1 VNRETL
7 EVDVLIVGAG
17 PAGLSAALRLAQLQ
31 KGKGGEALSIAV
43 IEKAPDA
50 GRHQLSGALLD
61 PSTLKDLIPGYESKG
76 APLGTPVDNDNI
88 YFLTEKSKFRL
99 PITPPPFQNHGNH
112 IISLSHFTKW
122 LASQVEAEGVDLFWG
137 FAGQHV
143 LYDSAPHKGVPY
155 ESTAAPDES
164 RAALSGRPRVVGVRT
179 GDRGVD
185 KNGKQK
191 SAFEPGADIRAK
203 VTIFADGVRG
213 HLTRQLY
220 RELQIG
226 SGAEPPQFAIGIKE
240 LWDIPKDR
248 LKPGT
253 VIHTLGYPLKQE
265 EFGGS
270 WLYAMNDG
278 RISIGFVVGLEYRDP
293 LFDPHAA
300 FQHFKR
306 HPFITSILEGAQ
318 IVRYGAK
325 ALPEGGWNTQPQL
338 FVDGA
343 LIVGDAANF
352 VNSTRLKGIH
362 LAMRSGMLAAETAFE
377 ALGAGD
383 TSATMLSAYKTR
395 VDASAIKAELY
406 PMRNVH
412 QAFGAGLLA
421 GSAYAGIAMFTN
433 GRLLPEVSGHD
444 GHHAMRTIDTYYGP
458 DKRDVMVPSNA
469 APIDR
474 KLTFDKVTGAH
485 YSGTHHDED
494 QPVHLLV
501 HTEVCHSICGSEYG
515 HPCVKFCP
523 ANVYEMVDDGAGGKR
538 LQINA
543 SNCVHCKTC
552 DIMDPY
558 QVITWVA
565 PEGGEGPSYD
575 GL

>member
-1 VNRETL
+1 MERETL

-31 KGKGGEALSIAV
+31 KAKGGEPLSIAV
-43 IEKAPDA
+43 IEKAPEA
-50 GRHQLSGALLD
+50 GKHQLSGALLD
-61 PSTLKDLIPGYESKG
+61 PSTLGDLIPDFEAKG

-88 YFLTEKSKFRL
+88 YFLTQEGKLRL
-99 PITPPPFQNHGNH
+99 PITPPPFHNHGNY
-112 IISLSHFTKW
+112 IISLSQFSKW
-122 LASQVEAEGVDLFWG
+122 LAEQVEAEGVDLFWG
-137 FAGQHV
+137 FPGQRV
-143 LYDSAPHKGVPY
+143 LYDR
-155 ESTAAPDES
+155 APDGY
-164 RAALSGRPRVVGVRT
+164 ANPPTIIGVRT
-179 GDRGVD
+179 GDRGLNKD
-185 KNGKQK
+185 GKPK
-191 SAFEPGADIRAK
+191 GAFEPGADIHAK

-226 SGAEPPQFAIGIKE
+226 MEAEAAQFAIGIKE
-240 LWDIPKDR
+240 LWDVPKDR

-253 VIHTLGYPLKQE
+253 VIHTLGYPLREE

-270 WLYAMNDG
+270 WLYAMADG
-278 RISIGFVVGLEYRDP
+278 RISIGLVVGLDYRDP

-306 HPFITSILEGAQ
+306 HPFISSILDGGQ
-318 IVRYGAK
+318 LVRYGAK

-338 FVDGA
+338 FLHGA

-352 VNSTRLKGIH
+352 VNSLRLKGIH

-377 ALGAGD
+377 AVRANDVTAAALA
-383 TSATMLSAYKTR
+383 SYKTR
-395 VDASAIKAELY
+395 IDASPIKAELY
-406 PMRNVH
+406 PVRNVH
-412 QAFGAGLLA
+412 QAFGQGLIA
-421 GSAYAGIAMFTN
+421 GSAYAGIAMFTK
-433 GRLLPEVSGHD
+433 GSLLPDLGGHP
-444 GHHAMRTIDTYYGP
+444 GHRQMRMIENYYGLA
-458 DKRDVMVPSNA
+458 KRDFLVPSNA

-485 YSGTHHDED
+485 YSATHHDED

-501 HTEVCHSICGSEYG
+501 HTEVCHSICGPEYG
-515 HPCVKFCP
+515 HPCVRFCP
-523 ANVYEMVDDGAGGKR
+523 ANVYEMVDNGAGGLR

-575 GL
+575 GM

>member
-1 VNRETL
+1 MAERETL
-7 EVDVLIVGAG
+7 DVDVLIVGAG
-17 PAGLSAALRLAQLQ
+17 PAGLSAALRLAQIQ
-31 KGKGGEALSIAV
+31 KQKGGEPLSIAV
-43 IEKAPDA
+43 IDKAPDA

-61 PSTLKDLIPGYESKG
+61 PSTLKDLIPDYESKG

-88 YFLTEKSKFRL
+88 YFLTENGKLRL

-112 IISLSHFTKW
+112 IISLSHLTKW
-122 LASQVEAEGVDLFWG
+122 LAEQVEAEGVDLFWG
-137 FAGQHV
+137 FPGQRV
-143 LYDSAPHKGVPY
+143 LYANEPQTTQNGTDTDRKII
-155 ESTAAPDES
+155 
-164 RAALSGRPRVVGVRT
+164 GVRT
-179 GDRGVD
+179 GDRGI
-185 KNGKQK
+185 GKDGQPK
-191 SAFEPGADIRAK
+191 GAFEPGADIHAK
-203 VTIFADGVRG
+203 VTIFAEGVRG
-213 HLTRQLY
+213 HLTKQLY
-220 RELQIG
+220 RDLQIG
-226 SGAEPPQFAIGIKE
+226 AGSEPPQFAIGIKE

-253 VIHTLGYPLKQE
+253 VIHTLGYPLREE

-270 WLYAMNDG
+270 WLYAMADG
-278 RISIGFVVGLEYRDP
+278 RISIGFVVGLEYKDP

-306 HPFITSILEGAQ
+306 HPFISSILEGGQ
-318 IVRYGAK
+318 LVRYGAR

-338 FVDGA
+338 YLDGA
-343 LIVGDAANF
+343 LIVGDSANF

-362 LAMRSGMLAAETAFE
+362 LAMRSGMLAAETAFD
-377 ALGAGD
+377 AVRAGD
-383 TSATMLSAYKTR
+383 SSAKSLSSYKTR
-395 VDASAIKAELY
+395 VDASPIKAELY
-406 PMRNVH
+406 PVRNVH
-412 QAFGAGLLA
+412 QAFGAGLMA
-421 GSAYAGIAMFTN
+421 GSAYAGIAMFTG
-433 GRLLPEVSGHD
+433 GRGLPDLHGHF
-444 GHHAMRTIDTYYGP
+444 GHREMRKIEQYYGLA
-458 DKRDVMVPSNA
+458 KRDILVPSNA

-485 YSGTHHDED
+485 YSGTHHDEN

-501 HTEVCHSICGSEYG
+501 HTEVCHTICGPEYG

-523 ANVYEMVDDGAGGKR
+523 ANVYEMVDNGAGGLR

-558 QVITWVA
+558 GVINWVA

-575 GL
+575 GM